1 MAVKW
6 SKEHW
11 YGADTYSCEQDGL
24 IVCLHK
30 YQANHHSKCTVSIL
44 CDDKK
49 LLYQK
54 GFCIDNSKDDTDK
67 AKEKA
72 LEIAEAYLKKQA
84 DRWVSRYEKV
94 CKMRSEL

>member
-6 SKEHW
+6 SKEHF
-11 YGADTYSCEQDGL
+11 YGADIYSCEQDGL
-24 IVCLHK
+24 IINLHK
-30 YQANHHSKCTVSIL
+30 YQVNYHSKCTVRIFY
-44 CDDKK
+44 DDTK

-54 GFCIDNSKDDTDK
+54 GFCIDNSKDDTNK

-72 LEIAEAYLKKQA
+72 LEIAEAHLKKQA